1 MSASCAGHGEGGTHL
16 PHAGAPAL
24 PCHLLP
30 PELGPSLQ
38 ELPASCSP
46 REFCSTGESGALKFF
61 ANCVRFPLSG
71 SVLAPPTA
79 GVRTQKKKS
88 SPRKARDSIFRHGRV
103 PDLLLCSADSAHAAA
118 SPGKK
123 AFY

>member
-24 PCHLLP
+24 PCHLLL

-61 ANCVRFPLSG
+61 ADRVRFPLSR
-71 SVLAPPTA
+71 SALAPPTA
-79 GVRTQKKKS
+79 GVRTQKKK
-88 SPRKARDSIFRHGRV
+88 KF
-103 PDLLLCSADSAHAAA
+103 SAQ
-118 SPGKK
+118 GKGQY
-123 AFY
+123 F